1 MLLNIV
7 EEYDSYSFQTL
18 LDPETCYDH
27 VYRNSTTIATP
38 IYWINLFL
46 CHGDAKIGS
55 AKQGKEFE
63 ELSSELL
70 LPSALISPTAAG
82 HLFD

>member
-1 MLLNIV
+1 MIHIV
-7 EEYDSYSFQTL
+7 FKHCWTL
-18 LDPETCYDH
+18 KHAMIMFIEIVSQLQH
-27 VYRNSTTIATP
+27 RSTESIFSCVMAMQ
-38 IYWINLFL
+38 
-46 CHGDAKIGS
+46 KIGS

-82 HLFD
+82 HLLD